1 MVDIDVKL
9 KAKNRSGEQTLWLQ
23 EDDGDYYFT
32 LVGKYN
38 GENIQIDFDTLSRE
52 KIEEIHLAI
61 GLPLTFEFR
70 GDRQVYRLASLA
82 MMGWPAPC
90 RQHRLLRKEAT

>member
-9 KAKNRSGEQTLWLQ
+9 KAKNSSGEQTLWLQ
-23 EDDGDYYFT
+23 EDDGDYYLT

-61 GLPLTFEFR
+61 GLILVETPNAIGKPTTEAAKPL
-70 GDRQVYRLASLA
+70 
-82 MMGWPAPC
+82 
-90 RQHRLLRKEAT
+90 

>member
-1 MVDIDVKL
+1 MADIDVKL
-9 KAKNRSGEQTLWLQ
+9 KAKNSSGEQTLWLQ

-61 GLPLTFEFR
+61 GLILETPNAPKLTGR
-70 GDRQVYRLASLA
+70 GTGPND
-82 MMGWPAPC
+82 
-90 RQHRLLRKEAT
+90 

>member
-9 KAKNRSGEQTLWLQ
+9 KAKNSSGEQTLWLQ

-61 GLPLTFEFR
+61 GLILETPNVEVTGLR
-70 GDRQVYRLASLA
+70 GF
-82 MMGWPAPC
+82 
-90 RQHRLLRKEAT
+90 LRRSG